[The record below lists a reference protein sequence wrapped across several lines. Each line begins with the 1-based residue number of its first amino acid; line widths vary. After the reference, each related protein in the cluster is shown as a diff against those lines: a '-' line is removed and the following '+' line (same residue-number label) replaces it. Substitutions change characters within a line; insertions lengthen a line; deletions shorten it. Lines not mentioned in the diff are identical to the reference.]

1 MKHHS
6 TSAADNKAERP
17 LRERQMNAH
26 LAHVRQELLA
36 PLNAIAGY
44 ADILRDEAN
53 RLRLSAIMPDIE
65 RILASSEVLL
75 NIVAGLLHSG
85 SSITRRDG
93 ESLSDFQERLLH
105 DLRNP
110 LNVIKGYGEMLIED
124 IADVG
129 GASLRQDLER
139 LLTEVAR
146 LLANLEWIVNFT
158 CYQAASAG
166 REAERMPL
174 MVAEPLLAL
183 RAPEPLQEHLRET
196 GKILVV
202 DDNASNRELL
212 RRRLER
218 EGHQA
223 IEARSGRLA
232 LQILETEEIDLILLD
247 LMMPDMNGLQV
258 LERLKTHE
266 RLRDIPV
273 IMISGL
279 QETDSVIR
287 CIEAGAEDYLP
298 KPFDQVLLRAR
309 INACLERKHW
319 HDRELGYLAQL
330 KAEKERSDA
339 LLRNILPGLIVG
351 RLNGGEVVIADRI
364 ENVTILFCDLVGFT
378 KVAARIAPGQLV
390 ENLNRIF
397 SAFDAL
403 ARSLGVEKI
412 KTIGD
417 AYMAAAGLPEA
428 KPDHAE
434 VMAELA
440 LQMLETLKLLNTDAE
455 IRFQARIGMHSG
467 PVVAGVIGMDK
478 FIYDVWG
485 DTVNVAS
492 RLETCSLPGRI
503 QVSDEMRR
511 ALEHRYEFE
520 PRGTVSLRGKGR
532 MTTAF
537 LTGRKA
543 PAYTEGKAEFS

>member
-1 MKHHS
+1 MS
-6 TSAADNKAERP
+6 RDLRPTADGRSEQIVHDNRAGAR
-17 LRERQMNAH
+17 

-36 PLNAIAGY
+36 PVNAIAGY
-44 ADILRDEAN
+44 ADILRDEAT
-53 RLRLSAIMPDIE
+53 RLGLQALIPDID
-65 RILASSEVLL
+65 RVLEAAAAL
-75 NIVAGLLHSG
+75 LGLVEGLLDTG
-85 SSITRRDG
+85 TAIALREG
-93 ESLSDFQERLLH
+93 ESLSGFQERLLH

-110 LNVIKGYGEMLIED
+110 LNAIKGYGEILLED
-124 IADVG
+124 IVDLG
-129 GASLRQDLER
+129 GVSLRQDLER
-139 LLTEVAR
+139 LLTEVGR
-146 LLANLEWIVNFT
+146 LLASLEWIVSFT
-158 CYQAASAG
+158 CYQADSGETRADQMQSMAAG
-166 REAERMPL
+166 PL
-174 MVAEPLLAL
+174 IAIRP
-183 RAPEPLQEHLRET
+183 PESSQQHPRKT

-202 DDNASNRELL
+202 DDNASNRDLL
-212 RRRLER
+212 LRRLER
-218 EGHQA
+218 EGHRA
-223 IEARSGRLA
+223 VEAQSGRQA
-232 LQILETEEIDLILLD
+232 LQILDIEEVDLILLD

-258 LERLKTHE
+258 LERLKGNE
-266 RLRDIPV
+266 RLRGIPV

-319 HDRELGYLAQL
+319 RDREIGYLAQL

-339 LLRNILPGLIVG
+339 LLRSILPGQIVG
-351 RLNGGEVVIADRI
+351 RLNSGEVVIADRFD
-364 ENVTILFCDLVGFT
+364 NVTILFCDLVGFT

-397 SAFDAL
+397 SAFDIL
-403 ARSLGVEKI
+403 AGDLGIEKI

-428 KPDHAE
+428 RPDHAE
-434 VMAELA
+434 VMGELA
-440 LQMLETLKLLNTDAE
+440 LQMLEALEQINRDAKV
-455 IRFQARIGMHSG
+455 RFRARIGMHAG
-467 PVVAGVIGMDK
+467 PVVAGVIGRHK

-492 RLETCSLPGRI
+492 RLEACSLPGRI
-503 QVSDEMRR
+503 QVLDEMRG

-520 PRGTVSLRGKGR
+520 PRGVISLRGKGR

-537 LTGRKA
+537 LTARKRK
-543 PAYTEGKAEFS
+543 G

>member
-1 MKHHS
+1 MKRGLPPEGRLS
-6 TSAADNKAERP
+6 KRF
-17 LRERQMNAH
+17 LRDRQTNAR

-36 PLNAIAGY
+36 PVNAIAGY
-44 ADILRDEAN
+44 ADILRDEAG
-53 RLRLSAIMPDIE
+53 RLGLPDLLPDID
-65 RILASSEVLL
+65 RVLEAAGSL
-75 NIVAGLLHSG
+75 LSLVEGLLDSEATLAHFE
-85 SSITRRDG
+85 G
-93 ESLSDFQERLLH
+93 ESLSDFQKHLLH

-110 LNVIKGYGEMLIED
+110 LNAIKGYGEMLLED
-124 IADVG
+124 VADA
-129 GASLRQDLER
+129 GAISLRQDLER

-146 LLANLEWIVNFT
+146 LLASLEWIVNFSGDHAT
-158 CYQAASAG
+158 RAETETGRVRLMAAD
-166 REAERMPL
+166 
-174 MVAEPLLAL
+174 PLLAI
-183 RAPEPLQEHLRET
+183 RAPDISQQNPRET
-196 GKILVV
+196 GRILVV
-202 DDNASNRELL
+202 DDNASNRGLL
-212 RRRLER
+212 MRHLER

-223 IEARSGRLA
+223 LEAWSGRQA
-232 LQILETEEIDLILLD
+232 LQLLDTEEVDLILLD

-258 LERLKTHE
+258 LERIKGNE
-266 RLRDIPV
+266 RSRGIPV

-279 QETDSVIR
+279 QEIDSVIR

-339 LLRNILPGLIVG
+339 LLRSILPGQIVG
-351 RLNGGEVVIADRI
+351 RLNNGEAVIADRF

-378 KVAARIAPGQLV
+378 KVAARIAPGRLV

-403 ARSLGVEKI
+403 AGSLGVEKI

-417 AYMAAAGLPEA
+417 AYMAAAGLPEVRS
-428 KPDHAE
+428 DHAE
-434 VMAELA
+434 IMGELA
-440 LQMLETLKLLNTDAE
+440 LGMLEVLAELNLDAK
-455 IRFQARIGMHSG
+455 IQFRARIGMHSG
-467 PVVAGVIGMDK
+467 PVVAGVIGMNK

-492 RLETCSLPGRI
+492 RLEACSLPGRI
-503 QVSDEMRR
+503 QVSEQMRR

-520 PRGTVSLRGKGR
+520 PRGVISLRGKGR
-532 MTTAF
+532 MSTAF
-537 LTGRKA
+537 LIGRKA
-543 PAYTEGKAEFS
+543 KA